1 MKNKIFVLLS
11 FVTILALLGACNN
24 KTGSD
29 FNVTPTPVA
38 SLVTAEG
45 HIIPNQSLY
54 LSFVASGRVSE
65 ILVSKGEHVKA
76 GDILARI
83 GDRQQAE
90 ANLNTALFTQ
100 TGAQQDYDKLIR
112 TAGLVHAQAWL
123 DYLNAQKNRGTAKL
137 AWDHLDQSSIE
148 SDILDAQAEVT
159 SRQTDLENAQKDF
172 DKYSNLPTTNTTRK
186 SYEEALRTAQTNFDL
201 AVQKLDTLTAK
212 RDLVKA
218 TLELAQGTEDETKL
232 TYENTRDGPD
242 VDILVL
248 TQAHLDTAIAQV
260 AAAQY
265 ALDNYDLKAPF
276 DGIVEDINISLFQ
289 VVGPSTWAIALADKS
304 VWYVDT
310 SDLGEIDVVKI
321 KPGQTATVTVDALPG
336 ETFTGVVESIS
347 GAPTVQGGDI
357 LYKVHIRLN
366 DTDPRFLW
374 GMTVEVTFNDTK

>member
-24 KTGSD
+24 KAGSEP
-29 FNVTPTPVA
+29 NVTPTPVA

-54 LSFVASGRVSE
+54 LSFLASGHVSE
-65 ILVSKGEHVKA
+65 ILVSKGDYVKA
-76 GDILARI
+76 GDILARL

-123 DYLNAQKNRGTAKL
+123 DYLNAQKTRGTAKL
-137 AWDHLDQSSIE
+137 AWDHLDQSTTE

-172 DKYSNLPTTNTTRK
+172 DKYSNLPNTNTTRK
-186 SYEEALRTAQTNFDL
+186 SYEEALSTAQTNFDL

-232 TYENTRDGPD
+232 TYDNTMEGPN
-242 VDILVL
+242 VDTFAL
-248 TQAHLDTAIAQV
+248 TKARLDTAIAQV
-260 AAAQY
+260 AAAQF
-265 ALDNYDLKAPF
+265 ALENYDLKAPF
-276 DGIVEDINISLFQ
+276 AGTVEDINISLFQ
-289 VVGPSTWAIALADKS
+289 VVGPSTWAIALADNRE
-304 VWYVDT
+304 WYVDT

-321 KPGQTATVTVDALPG
+321 KSGQAVTVTVDALPG

-347 GAPTVQGGDI
+347 GAPTLQGGDI
-357 LYKVHIRLN
+357 LYKAHIRL
-366 DTDPRFLW
+366 DDHDPRLLW
-374 GMTVEVTFNDTK
+374 GMTVEVTFDVTK